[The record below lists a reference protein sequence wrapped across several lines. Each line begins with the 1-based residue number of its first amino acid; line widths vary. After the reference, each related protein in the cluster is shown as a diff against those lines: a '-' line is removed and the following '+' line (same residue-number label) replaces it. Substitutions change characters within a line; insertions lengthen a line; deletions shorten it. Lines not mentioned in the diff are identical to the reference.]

1 MKSKQEP
8 LREAPHDGREG
19 NDRLGK
25 LDAAGSLV
33 LLVVVA
39 PVAII
44 AFWRNLE
51 AAYFWFDEAGQYLMA
66 TGRSHYSSFVESS
79 GSLVEGLR
87 IAQSGSNMDP
97 PGFTVLVRGWIDLLG
112 SRVQVV
118 RALPMVF
125 FFGTVLVAYI
135 TARKVFELPRVVALL
150 VPIAVLANG
159 LPLNYAFEVRA
170 FSIEMLSVLLI
181 FLVTFLYLATRRTSL
196 LVLTCIAY
204 FLLPLMSRYTTLL
217 AVAASL
223 VTALAAD
230 ILMRR
235 QKERDKLGIPLL
247 MACALLSLG
256 VLVWYAGILVRPLA
270 GMPYTEQ
277 FELEQNR
284 SPAFV
289 AKVVI
294 ENFATGP
301 QMFTG
306 LFALVCAVV
315 IARYFVRA
323 VGKDKRRSLAS
334 FSFPFPPWGYAFAF
348 VIAYEI
354 FASLLSVVGLS
365 PWLGSTRWSIGLTS
379 IAVISAFGLANIALR
394 NLNDMLVRKE
404 GESRIWSTF
413 VTLLSSFCFALAL
426 ARTVGIW
433 NLLTGVIVSLV
444 VVVAG
449 AIIFVASGIFFRR
462 RRPGST
468 REELNSF
475 RAYVGGA
482 ACIIVTIA
490 VVAWVSFFNLA
501 PYSSERLTSTLPN
514 SIADA
519 ALSVDPESR
528 QIWHV
533 QPWLWPTFRFIWET
547 ETFELPKRAK
557 NADARQLET
566 SVIAT
571 DEEVRTYIQEKEF
584 CIPGTTS
591 FLLLSGTKENFP
603 SALTSARSHGLQGKC
618 ALTVASD
625 PEKQYILMK
634 FSASSTA

>member
-1 MKSKQEP
+1 MKSRQEP

-25 LDAAGSLV
+25 LDAAGTLV
-33 LLVVVA
+33 LLFVVA

-51 AAYFWFDEAGQYLMA
+51 AGYFWFDEAGQYLMA
-66 TGRSHYSSFVESS
+66 TGRSHYSSFAESS

-97 PGFTVLVRGWIDLLG
+97 PGFTVLVRGWIDLFG
-112 SRVQVV
+112 SRVQVI
-118 RALPMVF
+118 RALPTVF
-125 FFGTVLVAYI
+125 FVVSVLAGYI
-135 TARKVFELPRVVALL
+135 TARKVFGLPRIVALL
-150 VPIAVLANG
+150 IPIAVFANG

-181 FLVTFLYLATRRTSL
+181 FLVTFLYLATRRTSF
-196 LVLTCIAY
+196 LVLTCIA
-204 FLLPLMSRYTTLL
+204 FLLLPLMSRYTTLL

-230 ILMRR
+230 ILLRR

-247 MACALLSLG
+247 MSCALLSFSA
-256 VLVWYAGILVRPLA
+256 LVWYAGILVRPLA

-289 AKVVI
+289 AKVLI

-315 IARYFVRA
+315 IARYFVRT
-323 VGKDKRRSLAS
+323 VRKHDRRSLSS
-334 FSFPFPPWGYAFAF
+334 FSFPYPPWSYAFAF
-348 VIAYEI
+348 VVAYEI

-365 PWLGSTRWSIGLTS
+365 PWLGSTRWSIGLTP

-394 NLNDMLVRKE
+394 NLNAVLVRKE
-404 GESRIWSTF
+404 GESRNWLTF

-433 NLLTGVIVSLV
+433 SLLTGVIVSLV

-449 AIIFVASGIFFRR
+449 AVIFIASGIFFRK
-462 RRPGST
+462 RRPGPT

-482 ACIIVTIA
+482 AFIIGTIA
-490 VVAWVSFFNLA
+490 VVVWVSFFNLA

-533 QPWLWPTFRFIWET
+533 QPWLWPSFRFTWET
-547 ETFELPKRAK
+547 ETFELLEGVKD
-557 NADARQLET
+557 ADARQLET
-566 SVIAT
+566 SVLPT
-571 DEEVRTYIQEKEF
+571 DEEVRAYIREEEL
-584 CIPGTTS
+584 CTPGITS
-591 FLLLSGTKENFP
+591 FLLLSGTKEDFP
-603 SALTSARSHGLQGKC
+603 SALTSARNDGLRGKC
-618 ALTVASD
+618 ALAVISD
-625 PEKQYILMK
+625 PGERYVLIQ
-634 FSASSTA
+634 FSPSSTA